1 MLILTRKHTPK
12 TAITTSNKVKMTS
25 PLSPD
30 VPISH
35 HFPKGKQTGPCTC
48 SFLSPRGRGAPR
60 ACPRRWPR
68 RGPLTARAHG
78 AHPGGSAYLAALPS
92 AAGGLRGA
100 GGLGCGWARSL
111 RGRQAA
117 AAPLGG
123 RPGSDHRPPARVGL
137 RRQRPGL
144 GALPRSQRVR
154 FGFTTKSPRPRNP
167 SAGSAAG
174 GPGGAGAGPARRW
187 RARARGG
194 GPAAGRQ
201 LDAPVSQLGDVGA
214 EEPVLPK
221 TNGKGVTARAALRG
235 RLSQCLGRKLL
246 WLPEMRAGGGVAHV
260 PSSVRPGLR
269 FEGRPRLRV
278 EGRPSRGPESAAT
291 PGQAPATRA
300 FFPEPRPPAPLR

>member
-1 MLILTRKHTPK
+1 MLILERKHTPE

-48 SFLSPRGRGAPR
+48 SFLSPRGRGGASGVSPPLAPTGSPDGARPRCPSRWLCVPGGAALRSRRPPRRRRAGLRVGAIAPGSASGSCAPR
-60 ACPRRWPR
+60 RPPGLRSPPSC
-68 RGPLTARAHG
+68 
-78 AHPGGSAYLAALPS
+78 PGGAAAS
-92 AAGGLRGA
+92 AAGARGPA
-100 GGLGCGWARSL
+100 SEPKGQIRFHNKVSSSPQSERRQCR
-111 RGRQAA
+111 RRPGR
-117 AAPLGG
+117 GG
-123 RPGSDHRPPARVGL
+123 RWAGAKVASA
-137 RRQRPGL
+137 RPG
-144 GALPRSQRVR
+144 R
-154 FGFTTKSPRPRNP
+154 
-167 SAGSAAG
+167 
-174 GPGGAGAGPARRW
+174 
-187 RARARGG
+187 

-201 LDAPVSQLGDVGA
+201 LDAPVSQLRDVGA

-221 TNGKGVTARAALRG
+221 TNGKRVTARAALRG

-246 WLPEMRAGGGVAHV
+246 WLPETRAGGGVAHV